1 MESKT
6 CFSNCCTAVF
16 STAVMTD
23 VYCFSLLAEAW
34 YDMFISLST
43 HSKVHIELH
52 IYLLIIR
59 KCYRAKD
66 SPWSVD
72 ALTAASVMD
81 LPTLQ
86 SSSIF
91 ASECTRPPTGESM
104 LAQDSS
110 TQTVCWPTAI
120 VTGLWPTVSNQHA
133 GHRLVD
139 RADIS
144 PVGLTRW
151 KHSTIAAILCIARS
165 DIKIIKAAVLE
176 SVCRNAFW
184 S

>member
-6 CFSNCCTAVF
+6 CFSNFCTAVF
-16 STAVMTD
+16 SAAVMTG
-23 VYCFSLLAEAW
+23 VCCFSLLAEAW

-52 IYLLIIR
+52 IYLSIIR
-59 KCYRAKD
+59 KCYRAKN

-110 TQTVCWPTAI
+110 TQTLC
-120 VTGLWPTVSNQHA
+120 WPTVSNQHA

-139 RADIS
+139 SRARPS
-144 PVGLTRW
+144 VGLTRW
-151 KHSTIAAILCIARS
+151 KHATIAAILCIARS
-165 DIKIIKAAVLE
+165 DIKIIKAVVLQ
-176 SVCRNAFW
+176 SVYRNAFW
-184 S
+184 C